1 MNERRREAL
10 IIVLHNRTEFLR
22 VVLANRDRELF
33 LRSAGEKRG
42 RKGKDR
48 GERVA
53 VNLRGR
59 DCTEFSAKRNRYRRF
74 PGRKR
79 RESRRN
85 KCGPIMKILLVLRRH
100 DI

>member
-59 DCTEFSAKRNRYRRF
+59 DCFPRNEIDTVVS
-74 PGRKR
+74 PVVNDANHGGI
-79 RESRRN
+79 N
-85 KCGPIMKILLVLRRH
+85 AVQ
-100 DI
+100 